1 MTKSTYHPYINK
13 MDYLCNSPEGR
24 DEMRK
29 VRERLE
35 NLDLYQKAH
44 DAGRRTL
51 TEVYAVRKI
60 IKEMEIADKLAYQ
73 NFPVPL
79 RKIMHKIRTRPDIIS
94 YWAKALNRRRA

>member
-1 MTKSTYHPYINK
+1 MTKSTYHPYLNR

-35 NLDLYQKAH
+35 NLDIYQKAH
-44 DAGRRTL
+44 HAGRKAL

-60 IKEMEIADKLAYQ
+60 IKEMEIADKLLSHG
-73 NFPVPL
+73 FPQHNL
-79 RKIMHKIRTRPDIIS
+79 MWRIRNKS
-94 YWAKALNRRRA
+94 QWLSNYMKRRA